1 MSDTSPDMQK
11 RYQSLIARKSPSERL
26 RMASSMFDTGITLMR
41 AGLKSRN
48 RELNEAQLRARVFL
62 RLYGE
67 DFTSSEIRKIASSIP
82 NMQLDQEV

>member
-1 MSDTSPDMQK
+1 MKDTTPEIEK
-11 RYQSLIARKSPSERL
+11 RYRSLIARKSPSERL

-41 AGLKSRN
+41 AGLKHRN